1 MGVDELL
8 TVAVDFC
15 GQPISVI
22 GQACSEILIYEFTPR
37 HLFCQRTTSI
47 TGTEETMLTSSRT
60 APTSPVHAKVRWGS
74 ARPPRQPSELDAT
87 YHIAHGTPIIFC
99 SLPSGIVQH
108 RPLRPRT
115 IFALDIATARPP
127 EVRANVGATNKSS
140 VPLQIA
146 AHRCHKPL
154 AMASPCETGS
164 NLARQRSHAK
174 PVSQERYGKKMYGKK
189 IGTLREDVGNASDVF
204 VIHLFVC
211 LMIRLR
217 AQHRGTSGTL
227 DSQPR
232 TNRQHDHP
240 ATTAPLRVR
249 KRVRSE
255 NAGQNYLH

>member
-1 MGVDELL
+1 
-8 TVAVDFC
+8 
-15 GQPISVI
+15 
-22 GQACSEILIYEFTPR
+22 
-37 HLFCQRTTSI
+37 
-47 TGTEETMLTSSRT
+47 
-60 APTSPVHAKVRWGS
+60 
-74 ARPPRQPSELDAT
+74 LD
-87 YHIAHGTPIIFC
+87 
-99 SLPSGIVQH
+99 V
-108 RPLRPRT
+108 
-115 IFALDIATARPP
+115 ATARPS
-127 EVRANVGATNKSS
+127 EVHANVGATNKSS

-154 AMASPCETGS
+154 TMASPCETGS

-174 PVSQERYGKKMYGKK
+174 PVSQERYGKKMFGKK
-189 IGTLREDVGNASDVF
+189 IGTLREDVGNASDIF

>member
-115 IFALDIATARPP
+115 IFALDVATARPP

-140 VPLQIA
+140 VPLRI
-146 AHRCHKPL
+146 
-154 AMASPCETGS
+154 
-164 NLARQRSHAK
+164 
-174 PVSQERYGKKMYGKK
+174 
-189 IGTLREDVGNASDVF
+189 GNAPVADRSTPLPQA
-204 VIHLFVC
+204 IGNG
-211 LMIRLR
+211 IALR
-217 AQHRGTSGTL
+217 DGKQPGTSEI
-227 DSQPR
+227 PR
-232 TNRQHDHP
+232 QVGLSG
-240 ATTAPLRVR
+240 AI
-249 KRVRSE
+249 
-255 NAGQNYLH
+255 